1 MWNFG
6 NNPYY
11 MDDYFLCS
19 PQIVGENIF
28 EIQPTMEKHFL
39 QNHPHIVQITP
50 YFHPYMRAIFILH
63 RERNIST

>member
-28 EIQPTMEKHFL
+28 EIQPTMEKYFCK
-39 QNHPHIVQITP
+39 NHPTLCKLPPIFT
-50 YFHPYMRAIFILH
+50 PYMRAILILH
-63 RERNIST
+63 RKGLYKK

>member
-1 MWNFG
+1 MYMWNVG

-28 EIQPTMEKHFL
+28 EIQPTMEKYL
-39 QNHPHIVQITP
+39 
-50 YFHPYMRAIFILH
+50 YKKMG
-63 RERNIST
+63 